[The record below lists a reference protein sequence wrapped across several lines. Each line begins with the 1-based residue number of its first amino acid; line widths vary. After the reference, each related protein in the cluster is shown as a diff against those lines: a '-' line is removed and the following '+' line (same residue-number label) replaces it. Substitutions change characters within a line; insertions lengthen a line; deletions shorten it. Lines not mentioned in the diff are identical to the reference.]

1 MRTGGLALNEAGN
14 ESGDRWSGEK
24 KNRKGKK
31 KGFINVIPSV
41 GQVCRSAVPLSPSK
55 GNPCAQLPFRKTV
68 RLFPCWGKGRGAEK
82 FKNEG
87 RNEPTESRRGETH
100 VKFYSIPL
108 SPRERN
114 PILLRDFSRTDK

>member
-1 MRTGGLALNEAGN
+1 MTDGQVK
-14 ESGDRWSGEK
+14 K

-68 RLFPCWGKGRGAEK
+68 RLFPCWGKGR
-82 FKNEG
+82 EG
-87 RNEPTESRRGETH
+87 ERSGEIQERRS
-100 VKFYSIPL
+100 K
-108 SPRERN
+108 RADRA
-114 PILLRDFSRTDK
+114 